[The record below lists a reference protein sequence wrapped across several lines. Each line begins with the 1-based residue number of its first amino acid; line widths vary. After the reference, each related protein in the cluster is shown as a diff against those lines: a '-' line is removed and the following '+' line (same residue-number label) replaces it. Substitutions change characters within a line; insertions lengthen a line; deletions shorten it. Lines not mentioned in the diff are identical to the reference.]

1 MPKITKEDLELINK
15 YTRREL
21 SAEEV
26 YTFPLVLCTDQIDRD
41 HERFDSAALDEMAR
55 LYVGKTV
62 IRDHRPTADNQTAR
76 IYRAQVEDR
85 EGGGRQLVAYAY
97 LPVTESTRDIIEQL
111 DAGIKKEVSVGCS
124 VSRAVCSVCGK
135 QRGSCGHIGGREYS
149 GSSCY
154 FTLSGITD
162 VYEVSFVAVP
172 AQPEAGVIKSCDITK
187 TYIEDNKKTKEDQEL
202 EDRLLEADIRNKER
216 MTEYEHYMQQENV

>member
-1 MPKITKEDLELINK
+1 MFEL
-15 YTRREL
+15 R
-21 SAEEV
+21 V
-26 YTFPLVLCTDQIDRD
+26 
-41 HERFDSAALDEMAR
+41 ALA
-55 LYVGKTV
+55 LG
-62 IRDHRPTADNQTAR
+62 I
-76 IYRAQVEDR
+76 
-85 EGGGRQLVAYAY
+85 
-97 LPVTESTRDIIEQL
+97 LPGFE
-111 DAGIKKEVSVGCS
+111 
-124 VSRAVCSVCGK
+124 VCSVCGK

-187 TYIEDNKKTKEDQEL
+187 TYIEDNKKTIEDQEL

-216 MTEYEHYMQQENV
+216 MTEYEH